1 MNTFFMHHT
10 KETGRESRERISL
23 YATGSFF
30 SGDLCDD
37 HHDDDDDDE
46 KEEKE

>member
-10 KETGRESRERISL
+10 KETRERISL

-30 SGDLCDD
+30 SGELCDD
-37 HHDDDDDDE
+37 HHDDDDDE